1 MITTI
6 YCGEK
11 DSLFLR
17 PAMRLGQWKCNH
29 FQHIQIHPYL
39 YSPSTMEI
47 YQQKP
52 QQTTQWFASTNN
64 QEEITIMLDSATTCS
79 TIPSDSYPIERK
91 TKINFRLFQAR
102 LPSMQKKNKSVM
114 DRIHTTTRWLDK
126 TTHPQSY
133 LSSRGRIIATTP
145 YTTNKFDHCHG
156 WIKIW
161 NKKWRQPDHSSWQ
174 WNTYCHRTQS
184 KFWTGK

>member
-91 TKINFRLFQAR
+91 TKTNFRLFPKHAYLQCKR
-102 LPSMQKKNKSVM
+102 KTIQSWNEYIQQLDDWTKLLIQN
-114 DRIHTTTRWLDK
+114 HTF
-126 TTHPQSY
+126 Y
-133 LSSRGRIIATTP
+133 RGAESLLLHLTQQTNLIIATDGSK
-145 YTTNKFDHCHG
+145 YEKKRWGQLDHC
-156 WIKIW
+156 
-161 NKKWRQPDHSSWQ
+161 S
-174 WNTYCHRTQS
+174 
-184 KFWTGK
+184 

>member
-1 MITTI
+1 MVQTTQSRQTNMVYMKKMITI
-6 YCGEK
+6 YCGAK

-91 TKINFRLFQAR
+91 TKTNFRLF
-102 LPSMQKKNKSVM
+102 PSTLTFNAKIKQFN
-114 DRIHTTTRWLDK
+114 
-126 TTHPQSY
+126 
-133 LSSRGRIIATTP
+133 
-145 YTTNKFDHCHG
+145 HG
-156 WIKIW
+156 T
-161 NKKWRQPDHSSWQ
+161 
-174 WNTYCHRTQS
+174 NTYNN
-184 KFWTGK
+184 

>member
-6 YCGEK
+6 YCGAK

-17 PAMRLGQWKCNH
+17 PTMRLGQWQCNH
-29 FQHIQIHPYL
+29 FQHTQIHPYL

-64 QEEITIMLDSATTCS
+64 QEEIQIMLDSSTSCS

-91 TKINFRLFQAR
+91 TKTNFRLFPNHAHIQCKR
-102 LPSMQKKNKSVM
+102 KTIQSWKEYIQQ
-114 DRIHTTTRWLDK
+114 LDDWTK
-126 TTHPQSY
+126 LLIQNYTFHQGVESLLLY
-133 LSSRGRIIATTP
+133 LTQQTNLIIATDGSK
-145 YTTNKFDHCHG
+145 YEKKLGQLDH
-156 WIKIW
+156 I
-161 NKKWRQPDHSSWQ
+161 
-174 WNTYCHRTQS
+174 T
-184 KFWTGK
+184 